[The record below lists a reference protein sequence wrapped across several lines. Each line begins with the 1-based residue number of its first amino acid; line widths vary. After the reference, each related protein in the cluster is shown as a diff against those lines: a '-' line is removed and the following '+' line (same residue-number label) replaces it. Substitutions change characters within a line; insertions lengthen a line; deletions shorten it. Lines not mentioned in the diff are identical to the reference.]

1 MQGLN
6 KPKFGVTF
14 FQGVPHSK
22 LFDHMAFDHNFSVGQ
37 PDNLVYVNELLNQL
51 EEQLDKMVSNILNV
65 LMLYSLPLYTQV
77 IIK

>member
-6 KPKFGVTF
+6 KQKFEFF

-37 PDNLVYVNELLNQL
+37 PDNLVYVNDLLNLL
-51 EEQLDKMVSNILNV
+51 EEQLDKMVGIILKV
-65 LMLYSLPLYTQV
+65 LMLYPLPLYTRA
-77 IIK
+77 IIE